1 MAYDQDPSG
10 SRPVQGFGQPAALDP
25 DISMKAALD
34 EVDAKSETNTFN
46 VCFSDVT
53 SRNGSHSPLAIILPT
68 ADPTTLQVVLD
79 SIIWDEPLSAPD
91 PYVSPQDLLALCRAV
106 ESSFMDR
113 FMYRL
118 LQALVHK
125 FSLWTR
131 DSPTE
136 VVIPAAVWNLGPD
149 SRLEGT
155 MVYLV
160 QNHLRM
166 WPDDAVRLLTSIE
179 NPRVLK
185 RMLLQ
190 VPIRPPY
197 FAIGFS
203 QELIEKDPL
212 SLPPIRALLTIFSED
227 VVMDT
232 LQHHPLFSEHRGVA
246 GCDPDPPPSFISP
259 PTDDRM
265 TVDLAFAGR
274 YWHFITSECREEIL
288 RSLVKAA
295 ISFFDLLSCRPSQAA
310 EGHDAAELP
319 RLPRYHL
326 MTDIWVRVF
335 LRNHRDAAL
344 SRSFPDTDSA
354 LSTIV
359 TDNEVRDTILAAAS
373 ASTLHHLF
381 HSLAMFMDCHFYS
394 VRRGDDRE
402 LEDRVTDHIHGLESY
417 FLELSEAGILE
428 EWIQRAVWSRRG
440 RS

>member
-160 QNHLRM
+160 QNHLRAYTTALFRY
-166 WPDDAVRLLTSIE
+166 W
-179 NPRVLK
+179 
-185 RMLLQ
+185 
-190 VPIRPPY
+190 
-197 FAIGFS
+197 FS

-274 YWHFITSECREEIL
+274 YWHFTTSECREEIL

-326 MTDIWVRVF
+326 MTDIRVRVF